1 MHRLTI
7 QCVSLLKIIGPMCK
21 SFNEKG
27 FTRTSGV
34 FFPLF
39 RPPALLS
46 LFFMQFVDIL
56 FYIIIVCDLVLV
68 IFILQ
73 SVLSAFHILLT
84 ICFSRLIS
92 QPITHCALRLVFL
105 NRVQWSSECRERA
118 QGKKIAN
125 STSNG
130 QHQRDLIEWIGVIHL
145 QVCIFGLLKNCNDLG
160 VK

>member
-1 MHRLTI
+1 
-7 QCVSLLKIIGPMCK
+7 MCK

-46 LFFMQFVDIL
+46 LSFFMQFVDIL

-68 IFILQ
+68 IFRLQ

-84 ICFSRLIS
+84 ICFSR
-92 QPITHCALRLVFL
+92 
-105 NRVQWSSECRERA
+105 
-118 QGKKIAN
+118 
-125 STSNG
+125 
-130 QHQRDLIEWIGVIHL
+130 
-145 QVCIFGLLKNCNDLG
+145 
-160 VK
+160 